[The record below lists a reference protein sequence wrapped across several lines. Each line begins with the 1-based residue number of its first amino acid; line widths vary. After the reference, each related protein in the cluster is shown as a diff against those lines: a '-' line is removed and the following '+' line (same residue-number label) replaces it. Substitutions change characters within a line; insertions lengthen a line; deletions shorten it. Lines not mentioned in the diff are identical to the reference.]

1 MEPGGWKKTPANG
14 RVPEP
19 KSGGEETS
27 SLYPSGDA
35 PPQWRGRRRQ
45 RLCDLVDGTGT
56 GEDIAGRPTVP
67 WR

>member
-14 RVPEP
+14 RVPEL

-27 SLYPSGDA
+27 SLHPRGDA

-45 RLCDLVDGTGT
+45 RLYDLVDGTGT